1 MLQRS
6 TDDGHRQKR
15 PIGAHSE
22 RVFVR
27 AKFLDPLAPK
37 PHQSCARTNEPA
49 ELEHALARVLE
60 EKEIRLKNN
69 KLPLSAA
76 LHRAIHNSTRQ
87 NALAAYLRRFTHC
100 PTCSERFTAQQETK
114 LKEGKPGDV
123 HHVYLR
129 SARTVGIQSA

>member
-6 TDDGHRQKR
+6 TDDGTVSHSHAIAAYKRCGCDERQLLINRQKR

-87 NALAAYLRRFTHC
+87 NALAAYLRRFTH
-100 PTCSERFTAQQETK
+100 
-114 LKEGKPGDV
+114 
-123 HHVYLR
+123 
-129 SARTVGIQSA
+129 